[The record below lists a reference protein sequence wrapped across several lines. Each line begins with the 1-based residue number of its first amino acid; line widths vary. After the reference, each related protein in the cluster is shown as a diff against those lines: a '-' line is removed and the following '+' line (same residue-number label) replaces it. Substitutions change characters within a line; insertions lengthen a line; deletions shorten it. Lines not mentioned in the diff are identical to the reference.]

1 MFKFII
7 AFIVA
12 VTCLLPSYAQNQ
24 KSKPVTLFVI
34 KPAVGEKLVTAESAI
49 KAACAFAKITDLT
62 IDKELIDEPGKLIY
76 LSSSD
81 PEILLMK
88 VCKVFDVE
96 FNKVVYED
104 NSSLFQFK
112 KLKKNK

>member
-1 MFKFII
+1 MFKFIAALI
-7 AFIVA
+7 LAI
-12 VTCLLPSYAQNQ
+12 TCLFPSHALAQ
-24 KSKPVTLFVI
+24 KSKPTIYVI
-34 KPAVGEKLVTAESAI
+34 KPAAGEKVVTAESAI

-88 VCKVFDVE
+88 VCKVFDIE
-96 FNKVVYED
+96 FSKVTYED
-104 NSSLFQFK
+104 NTSLFQFK
-112 KLKKNK
+112 KSKKIK